1 MERFIAFIKKYYL
14 NIWIRNVFILSIII
28 FFNLLSKSVETL
40 ENRDNP
46 VEINVPNIVF
56 SVFMNTILASIL
68 YFLNFYF
75 LKYMKMNEI
84 QI

>member
-28 FFNLLSKSVETL
+28 FFNLLSNSVETL
-40 ENRDNP
+40 ENRDIP

-68 YFLNFYF
+68 YFLNFHF
-75 LKYMKMNEI
+75 FKYMKMNEI